1 MNFFTIAGIVG
12 ILVIFLGIGLA
23 FLFVRLSQMVTTS
36 QLALE
41 AEKSS
46 TNPTLTLGFEIPGA
60 WMVTEE
66 QRFIWLLRHPA
77 GWEAFDAADQAYF
90 ASPER
95 ASFDPDP
102 ARLIQEQRN
111 SRLTDVELP

>member
-1 MNFFTIAGIVG
+1 MATQLRDYRIVTG
-12 ILVIFLGIGLA
+12 ELER
-23 FLFVRLSQMVTTS
+23 FVEEWRT
-36 QLALE
+36 QLAPLRR
-41 AEKSS
+41 S
-46 TNPTLTLGFEIPGA
+46 LGFEIPGA
-60 WMVTEE
+60 WTVTEE

>member
-1 MNFFTIAGIVG
+1 MATQLRDYRIVTG
-12 ILVIFLGIGLA
+12 ELER
-23 FLFVRLSQMVTTS
+23 FVEEWRT
-36 QLALE
+36 QLAPLRR
-41 AEKSS
+41 S
-46 TNPTLTLGFEIPGA
+46 LGFEIPGA

>member
-1 MNFFTIAGIVG
+1 MATQLRDYRIVTG
-12 ILVIFLGIGLA
+12 ELER
-23 FLFVRLSQMVTTS
+23 FVQEWRT
-36 QLALE
+36 QLAPLRR
-41 AEKSS
+41 S
-46 TNPTLTLGFEIPGA
+46 LGFEIPGA